1 LRELPRDCD
10 LGSKSNAQGYK
21 NSWNWY
27 KLHLD
32 TVSALLFSASM
43 HDSLTAIPRSL
54 MTAQRV
60 TDCYDL
66 MDTAYCSNVMR
77 GHSRSLVIDH
87 NPRRGEKIELSPC
100 EAQQYKERTSA
111 ERASWRLKDDF
122 GGGHIRVRKN
132 EKVMTHL
139 MFGPLALT
147 ADQLMRLLT

>member
-1 LRELPRDCD
+1 
-10 LGSKSNAQGYK
+10 
-21 NSWNWY
+21 
-27 KLHLD
+27 
-32 TVSALLFSASM
+32 
-43 HDSLTAIPRSL
+43 
-54 MTAQRV
+54 
-60 TDCYDL
+60 

-77 GHSRSLVIDH
+77 GHSRSLEHVLLIDH